1 MDVKLGD
8 LIEKIK
14 KEGIEEAQ
22 QTSDEMIIEAKQ
34 KAASIISQAKKKR
47 RKLFR
52 TDASSPS
59 NLKKTLRRICNIPPG
74 MQNYC

>member
-22 QTSDEMIIEAKQ
+22 QTSDEMINEAKQ
-34 KAASIISQAKKKR
+34 KAASIISQAKKE
-47 RKLFR
+47 
-52 TDASSPS
+52 AE
-59 NLKKTLRRICNIPPG
+59 KKQTLIG
-74 MQNYC
+74 SGQNFQA